1 MAQTIFVEAIN
12 QAIGEEMRRDENVFI
27 MGEDIRR
34 AVYGATADLLTEFG
48 DKRVLDTPLSEN
60 GFFGAAIGASLVG
73 LRPIVETLTSFM
85 WVGMDQ
91 LISQAAKMRYMFGGQ
106 ATLPVVYRATMFYGG
121 GSAAHHS
128 DRSYP
133 MFMNMPGIKIVVP
146 SNPADMKGLLKS
158 AVRDDDPTIVFE
170 DGTLFGMR
178 GDIPDDSELP
188 QGELVVPFGEAKII
202 REGSDCTIVGIA
214 GSVNVAVTAADQ
226 LASAGISV
234 EVIDPRTLVPFDK
247 QTVLDSV
254 EKTGRLVIVDPA
266 HKVCSAASEIASIV
280 AEEGFWSLQAPIQK
294 VASEQVHIPFS
305 PALEKLVYPNVE
317 KVINAVNR
325 TFEE

>member
-1 MAQTIFVEAIN
+1 MAQTVFVEAIN
-12 QAIGEEMRRDENVFI
+12 EAIKEEMRRDENVFI

-34 AVYGATADLLTEFG
+34 AVYGATADLLDEFG
-48 DKRVLDTPLSEN
+48 GKRVLDTPLSEN
-60 GFFGAAIGASLVG
+60 GFFGAAVGASLVG
-73 LRPIVETLTSFM
+73 MRPIVETLTSFM

-133 MFMNMPGIKIVVP
+133 MFMNMPGIKVVVP
-146 SNPADMKGLLKS
+146 SNPADMKGLLKA

-178 GDIPDDSELP
+178 GEIPDNDTLAH
-188 QGELVVPFGEAKII
+188 GELVVPFGEAKVV
-202 REGSDCTIVGIA
+202 REGTDCTIVGIG
-214 GSVNVAVTAADQ
+214 GSVNHAAAVADQ
-226 LASAGISV
+226 LAGEGISV
-234 EVIDPRTLVPFDK
+234 EVIDPRTLVPLDK
-247 QTVLDSV
+247 QAILKSV
-254 EKTGRLVIVDPA
+254 EKTGRLVVADPA

-294 VASEQVHIPFS
+294 VASEQVHIPYTPS
-305 PALEKLVYPNVE
+305 LEKHVYPNVE
-317 KVINAVNR
+317 KIAAAVRR
-325 TFEE
+325 TLD

>member
-1 MAQTIFVEAIN
+1 MAQMVFIEAIN
-12 QAIGEEMRRDENVFI
+12 QAIAEEMRRDESVYI

-34 AVYGATADLLTEFG
+34 AVYGATADLLGEFG
-48 DKRVLDTPLSEN
+48 EKRVLDTPLSEN
-60 GFFGAAIGASLVG
+60 GFFGAAIGSSLVG
-73 LRPIVETLTSFM
+73 MRPIVETLTSFM

-106 ATLPVVYRATMFYGG
+106 ATLPVVFRATMFYGA

-133 MFMNMPGIKIVVP
+133 MFMNMPGIKIAVP
-146 SNPADMKGLLKS
+146 SNPADMKGLLKA
-158 AVRDDDPTIVFE
+158 AVREDDPVIIFE

-178 GDIPDDSELP
+178 GEVPDNEELP
-188 QGELVVPFGEAKII
+188 QGELVVPFGEAKIV
-202 REGSDCTIVGIA
+202 REGTDCTIVGIA
-214 GSVNVAVTAADQ
+214 GAVNHAIAAANT
-226 LASAGISV
+226 LAAEGVSV

-254 EKTGRLVIVDPA
+254 EKTGRLVIADPA

-305 PALEKLVYPNVE
+305 PALEKLVYPTAE
-317 KVINAVNR
+317 KIAAGVRR
-325 TFEE
+325 TLAD

>member
-1 MAQTIFVEAIN
+1 MAQTIFVDAIN

-226 LASAGISV
+226 LAGAGISV

>member
-1 MAQTIFVEAIN
+1 MAQTVFMQAIN
-12 QAIGEEMRRDENVFI
+12 QAISEEMARDENVYI

-34 AVYGATADLLTEFG
+34 AVYGATQDLLNDFG
-48 DKRVLDTPLSEN
+48 EKRVLDTPLSEN
-60 GFFGAAIGASLVG
+60 GFFGAAIGSSLVG
-73 LRPIVETLTSFM
+73 MRPIVETLTSFM

-106 ATLPVVYRATMFYGG
+106 ATLPVVFRATMFYGG

-158 AVRDDDPTIVFE
+158 AVRDNDPTIVFE

-178 GDIPDDSELP
+178 GEVPDNADLP
-188 QGELVVPFGEAKII
+188 QGELIVPFGEAKIV
-202 REGSDCTIVGIA
+202 REGTDCTIVAIA
-214 GSVNVAVTAADQ
+214 GAVNHAVVVADQ
-226 LASAGISV
+226 LAAEGISV

-247 QTVLDSV
+247 QAVLQSV
-254 EKTGRLVIVDPA
+254 EKTGRLVIADPA

-305 PALEKLVYPNVE
+305 PALEKLVYPDAP
-317 KVINAVNR
+317 KITAAVKR
-325 TFEE
+325 TLES

>member
-1 MAQTIFVEAIN
+1 MAQTVFVEAIN
-12 QAIGEEMRRDENVFI
+12 EAIKEEMRRDENVFI

-34 AVYGATADLLTEFG
+34 AVYGATADLLDEFG
-48 DKRVLDTPLSEN
+48 GKRVLDTPLSEN
-60 GFFGAAIGASLVG
+60 GFFGAAVGASLVG
-73 LRPIVETLTSFM
+73 MRPIVETLTSFM

-133 MFMNMPGIKIVVP
+133 MFMNMPGIKVVVP
-146 SNPADMKGLLKS
+146 SNPADMKGLLKA

-178 GDIPDDSELP
+178 GEIPDNDTLA
-188 QGELVVPFGEAKII
+188 QGELVVPFGEAKVV
-202 REGSDCTIVGIA
+202 REGTDCTIVGIG
-214 GSVNVAVTAADQ
+214 GSVNHAAAVADQ
-226 LASAGISV
+226 LAGEGISV
-234 EVIDPRTLVPFDK
+234 EVIDPRTLVPLDK
-247 QTVLDSV
+247 QAILKSV
-254 EKTGRLVIVDPA
+254 EKTGRLVVADPA

-294 VASEQVHIPFS
+294 EASEQVHIPYTPS
-305 PALEKLVYPNVE
+305 LEKHVYPNVE
-317 KVINAVNR
+317 KIAAAVRR
-325 TFEE
+325 TLD

>member
-1 MAQTIFVEAIN
+1 MAQTVFVEAIN
-12 QAIGEEMRRDENVFI
+12 EAIKEEMRRDENVFI

-34 AVYGATADLLTEFG
+34 AVYGATADLLDEFG
-48 DKRVLDTPLSEN
+48 GKRVLDTPLSEN
-60 GFFGAAIGASLVG
+60 GFFGAAVGASLVG
-73 LRPIVETLTSFM
+73 MRPIVETLTSFM

-133 MFMNMPGIKIVVP
+133 MFMNMPGIKVVVP
-146 SNPADMKGLLKS
+146 SNPADMKGLLKA

-178 GDIPDDSELP
+178 GEIPDNDTLA
-188 QGELVVPFGEAKII
+188 QGELVVPFGEAKVV
-202 REGSDCTIVGIA
+202 REGTDCTIVGIG
-214 GSVNVAVTAADQ
+214 GSVNHAAAVADQ
-226 LASAGISV
+226 LAGEGISV
-234 EVIDPRTLVPFDK
+234 EVIDPRTLVPLDK
-247 QTVLDSV
+247 QAILKSV
-254 EKTGRLVIVDPA
+254 EKTGRLVVADPA

-294 VASEQVHIPFS
+294 VASEQVHIPYTPS
-305 PALEKLVYPNVE
+305 LEKHVYPNVD
-317 KVINAVNR
+317 KIAAAVRR
-325 TFEE
+325 TLD